1 VSESLLMQVSVN
13 FYSYLKDL
21 TGCAQL
27 EETMPEGSTLQ
38 DCFNVVSARF
48 PKLKSME
55 RSILMAVGLDYR
67 QRGYLLK
74 QGDEVSFFPPVQGG

>member
-1 VSESLLMQVSVN
+1 MQVSVN

-27 EETMPEGSTLQ
+27 EETMPDGSTLE
-38 DCFNVVSARF
+38 DCFKKLSSRF
-48 PKLKSME
+48 PKLKAME
-55 RSILMAVGLDYR
+55 KSILMAVGVDYR
-67 QRGYLLK
+67 ERSYPLS

>member
-1 VSESLLMQVSVN
+1 MFLMQVSVN

-27 EETMPEGSTLQ
+27 KETVPDGSTLE
-38 DCFNVVSARF
+38 DCFKKLSSRF
-48 PKLKSME
+48 PKLAAME
-55 RSILMAVGLDYR
+55 KSILMAVGVDYR
-67 QRGYLLK
+67 ERGYSLS